1 MTFRVDEWRSIDKK
15 IKTLLQKK
23 NLKKSKSIEEL
34 QDLLN
39 KYVYG
44 RQVLEIDGFAG
55 ECTYK
60 GIKEYKFIRK
70 YWPKNSKVRINPL
83 ITYKLYKS
91 RKIYG

>member
-1 MTFRVDEWRSIDKK
+1 MDDWKVIDNK

-23 NLKKSKSIEEL
+23 NFKKSENIEEL

-44 RQVLEIDGFAG
+44 REELELDGFAG
-55 ECTYK
+55 EYTHK

-70 YWPKNSKVRINPL
+70 YWFKTSRLRINPVT
-83 ITYKLYKS
+83 TYKLYET
-91 RKIYG
+91 RKMYG